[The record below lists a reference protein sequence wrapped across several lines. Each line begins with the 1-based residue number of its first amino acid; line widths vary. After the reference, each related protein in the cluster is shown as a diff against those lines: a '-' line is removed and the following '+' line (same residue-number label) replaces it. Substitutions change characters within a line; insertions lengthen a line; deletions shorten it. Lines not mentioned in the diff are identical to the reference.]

1 MMENLK
7 KEWKTPGLKIYTL
20 DSLTKEVLAN
30 ASSYCGGSS
39 GSCIGGTWCTGYG
52 WYNGKR

>member
-1 MMENLK
+1 MENLK